1 MAARVVA
8 AEEAAEGPIS
18 EGTRDRVA
26 SHPGTIDRRF
36 LGCPPRDRQGD
47 RGGRDSHRLDG
58 RKGFH
63 GCAES
68 WGARRGAAV
77 PLRGS
82 SSCRLSIQSTDSFRV
97 GGANSPGAR
106 ETIRRKEGVR
116 EGDARPPPPAGPLIS
131 STRLWS
137 RVRGGAPRGRRR
149 PAPNPAL

>member
-58 RKGFH
+58 RKGFY

-97 GGANSPGAR
+97 GGANFPGGR
-106 ETIRRKEGVR
+106 ETIRPGGGVP
-116 EGDARPPPPAGPLIS
+116 EGDARPPPPAGPPIP
-131 STRLWS
+131 STPLPTP
-137 RVRGGAPRGRRR
+137 GPGAGP
-149 PAPNPAL
+149 

>member
-1 MAARVVA
+1 MVARVAA
-8 AEEAAEGPIS
+8 AEEAAEGAIS
-18 EGTRDRVA
+18 EGPRDRVA

-68 WGARRGAAV
+68 WGARRGATV

-116 EGDARPPPPAGPLIS
+116 EGAPRPPPAAGPLIS
-131 STRLWS
+131 STRPWS
-137 RVRGGAPRGRRR
+137 RGPGGAPRR
-149 PAPNPAL
+149 PGTPARNPE

>member
-82 SSCRLSIQSTDSFRV
+82 SSCPLSIQSTDSFRV
-97 GGANSPGAR
+97 GGAKSPVGR
-106 ETIRRKEGVR
+106 GTS
-116 EGDARPPPPAGPLIS
+116 RPQGGG
-131 STRLWS
+131 
-137 RVRGGAPRGRRR
+137 RGGNAPPSPAPR
-149 PAPNPAL
+149 